1 MGKPVPFRRVWK
13 RTQPIQRRRDTDFGC
28 RPFDTAALRA
38 VAQDCKANAL
48 AAGRQCGHDRS
59 YEPFESL
66 SRYEPPDEKQQV
78 PCARC
83 VLGQARRDN
92 ADANDP
98 RSIWRRATRDRGVGY
113 APQDAML
120 FPHMSVRQNVLY
132 GSRRAAGVPLD
143 EVLAMLE
150 IAELIDRGVPGLS
163 GGERQ
168 RVALAR
174 ALLSGPSLLLL
185 DEPLS
190 AVDVARRRRVMARLV
205 AWVRARGLP
214 VLHVSHDA
222 AELAPA
228 DYVLVLEDGR
238 LAGEGR
244 PEEVLSAEW

>member
-1 MGKPVPFRRVWK
+1 MTADRSRLTLDMFVSQGGFTLDLRWNGPLGLLGLFGPSGSGKTTVVEAVAGLRPLVRGRIALADRVL
-13 RTQPIQRRRDTDFGC
+13 D
-28 RPFDTAALRA
+28 DTAHG
-38 VAQDCKANAL
+38 V
-48 AAGRQCGHDRS
+48 
-59 YEPFESL
+59 
-66 SRYEPPDEKQQV
+66 
-78 PCARC
+78 
-83 VLGQARRDN
+83 
-92 ADANDP
+92 
-98 RSIWRRATRDRGVGY
+98 RRAPRDRGVGY

-238 LAGEGR
+238 LAGEGK

>member
-1 MGKPVPFRRVWK
+1 MTADRCRLTLDLAVRQGGFALDLRWNGPLGVLGLFGPSGSGKTTVVEAVAGLRPLVRGRIALGDRVL
-13 RTQPIQRRRDTDFGC
+13 D
-28 RPFDTAALRA
+28 DTAQK
-38 VAQDCKANAL
+38 V
-48 AAGRQCGHDRS
+48 
-59 YEPFESL
+59 
-66 SRYEPPDEKQQV
+66 
-78 PCARC
+78 RC
-83 VLGQARRDN
+83 
-92 ADANDP
+92 
-98 RSIWRRATRDRGVGY
+98 STRDRGVGY

-132 GSRRAAGVPLD
+132 GARRAADVPLD

-150 IAELIDRGVPGLS
+150 IEELIGRGVPGLS

-205 AWVRARGLP
+205 AWVRARALP

-238 LAGEGR
+238 LAGEGK
-244 PEEVLSAEW
+244 PEDVLSAE

>member
-1 MGKPVPFRRVWK
+1 MTAGRSRLMLDMVVSQGGFTLDLRWNGPMGLLGLFGPSGSGKTTVVEAVAGLRPLVRGRIALADRVLDDTAHGIRRV
-13 RTQPIQRRRDTDFGC
+13 
-28 RPFDTAALRA
+28 
-38 VAQDCKANAL
+38 
-48 AAGRQCGHDRS
+48 
-59 YEPFESL
+59 
-66 SRYEPPDEKQQV
+66 
-78 PCARC
+78 
-83 VLGQARRDN
+83 
-92 ADANDP
+92 
-98 RSIWRRATRDRGVGY
+98 TRDRGVGY

-132 GSRRAAGVPLD
+132 GSRRAAEVPLD

-150 IAELIDRGVPGLS
+150 IEELIGRGVPGLS

-205 AWVRARGLP
+205 AWVRARTLP

-222 AELAPA
+222 AELASA

-238 LAGEGR
+238 LAGEGK
-244 PEEVLSAEW
+244 PEDVLRAE

>member
-1 MGKPVPFRRVWK
+1 MTADRSRLTLDMAVRQGGFTLDLRWSGALGLLGLFGPSGSGKTTVVEAVAGLRPLVRGRIALGDRVL
-13 RTQPIQRRRDTDFGC
+13 D
-28 RPFDTAALRA
+28 DTAQR
-38 VAQDCKANAL
+38 V
-48 AAGRQCGHDRS
+48 
-59 YEPFESL
+59 
-66 SRYEPPDEKQQV
+66 
-78 PCARC
+78 RC
-83 VLGQARRDN
+83 
-92 ADANDP
+92 
-98 RSIWRRATRDRGVGY
+98 STRDRGVGY

-132 GSRRAAGVPLD
+132 GARRAAGVPLD

-150 IAELIDRGVPGLS
+150 IEDLIDRGVPGLS

-190 AVDVARRRRVMARLV
+190 AVDVARRRRVMERLV
-205 AWVRARGLP
+205 AWVRARALP

-238 LAGEGR
+238 LAGQGR
-244 PEEVLSAEW
+244 PGEVLSANY